1 MRFQL
6 ANHSKKINLAK
17 EQLEDAIDMLVN
29 GRYISCLTLAGAA
42 EEVFTALVDT
52 KLGKNPF
59 NLIHKLI
66 NYDLAAEG
74 HQQISRGKFR
84 KVRNSARNLVKHHD
98 QGDDESVHL
107 NRRDQAEATLSQAI
121 ISADLLEVKYKNKRK
136 YNAWVKRHKD
146 S

>member
-1 MRFQL
+1 L

-42 EEVFTALVDT
+42 EEVFTALADA

-59 NLIHKLI
+59 NLIHELI
-66 NYDLAAEG
+66 NYDLVAEG

-84 KVRNSARNLVKHHD
+84 KVRNSARNSVKHHD

-107 NRRDQAEATLSQAI
+107 NRCGQAVATLGQAM
-121 ISADLLEVKYKNKRK
+121 ISADMLEVKYKNKRK
-136 YNAWVKRHKD
+136 YNAWLKQYRD
-146 S
+146 T

>member
-1 MRFQL
+1 M

-17 EQLEDAIDMLVN
+17 EQLEDAIDMLIR

-42 EEVFTALVDT
+42 EEVFTGLADA

-59 NLIHKLI
+59 NLIHELI

-98 QGDDESVHL
+98 QGDDESISI
-107 NRRDQAEATLSQAI
+107 NRRGQALATLGQAM
-121 ISADLLEVKYKNKRK
+121 ISADMLEVKYKNKRK
-136 YNAWVKRHKD
+136 YNTWLKQHTGT
-146 S
+146 

>member
-1 MRFQL
+1 M

-42 EEVFTALVDT
+42 EEVFTALADA

-59 NLIHKLI
+59 NLIHELI

-74 HQQISRGKFR
+74 HQQISRGRFR
-84 KVRNSARNLVKHHD
+84 KVRNGARNLVKHHD
-98 QGDDESVHL
+98 QGDDESVHI
-107 NRRDQAEATLSQAI
+107 NRRGQAVATLGQAM
-121 ISADLLEVKYKNKRK
+121 ISADMLEVKYKNKRK
-136 YNAWVKRHKD
+136 YNAWLKQYRNT
-146 S
+146 

>member
-42 EEVFTALVDT
+42 EEVFTAFAST
-52 KLGKNPF
+52 KLDKNPF
-59 NLIHKLI
+59 NLIHELI

-74 HQQISRGKFR
+74 QQQISRGKFR

-98 QGDDESVHL
+98 QGNDESMHL
-107 NRRDQAEATLSQAI
+107 DRRGQALATLRQAI
-121 ISADLLEVKYKNKRK
+121 ISAEVLEVKYKNKRK
-136 YNAWVKRHKD
+136 YNAWLKRYRNT
-146 S
+146 